1 MLLGPVALFARTE
14 QAYSTYGMERA
25 MAVTREEVD
34 LMLRL
39 DQLYRPGKEAKKFV
53 WSEALEAVAKD
64 GSFFDTYA
72 LDSDERFHINEGATY
87 YEMVGMLWRKGLLDP
102 ELVMEWVPAALYW
115 NKIGAV
121 LVQAREVFDAT
132 ALWEDFEALAA
143 AQQRT

>member
-14 QAYSTYGMERA
+14 QAYSTYGRERA

-72 LDSDERFHINEGATY
+72 RSTPTSDFISTRSQPTTRWSACSGERDCSTSN
-87 YEMVGMLWRKGLLDP
+87 W
-102 ELVMEWVPAALYW
+102 
-115 NKIGAV
+115 
-121 LVQAREVFDAT
+121 
-132 ALWEDFEALAA
+132 
-143 AQQRT
+143 